1 MNRNYFISGKILLLF
16 VLFSTAFAVSGQE
29 TKETFT
35 GTVLSFG
42 SGTNTRTVSRQF
54 TLTIDSQT
62 SNESVERYL
71 TVLKNDGQDKLIDAI
86 NDQRIG
92 RFSVGANVGVPI
104 NVVRESVSDGKRRF
118 FIVFE
123 RWTEFAELRYGYR
136 SLDYP
141 FGVIELIIDE
151 KTGKGEGTYFAAARI
166 NWDSGR
172 DGKASR
178 IEVENFATFPARL
191 MGVQR
196 RGKDKK

>member
-1 MNRNYFISGKILLLF
+1 MKKSYFGFGKLFLLF
-16 VLFSTAFAVSGQE
+16 VLFSSAFAVNGQG
-29 TKETFT
+29 TRETFT

-42 SGTNTRTVSRQF
+42 SGANTRTVTREF

-86 NDQRIG
+86 NDQKIG
-92 RFSVGANVGVPI
+92 RFSVGANVGVPV

-141 FGVIELIIDE
+141 FGVIELMIDE
-151 KTGKGEGTYFAAARI
+151 NTGKGEGTYFAAARI
-166 NWDSGR
+166 RWDSGK
-172 DGKASR
+172 DGKESR

-196 RGKDKK
+196 RGKDNK